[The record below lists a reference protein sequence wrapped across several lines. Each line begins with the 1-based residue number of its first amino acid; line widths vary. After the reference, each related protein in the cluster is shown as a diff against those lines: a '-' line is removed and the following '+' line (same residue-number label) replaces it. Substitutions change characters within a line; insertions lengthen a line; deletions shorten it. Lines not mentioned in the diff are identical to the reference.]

1 MSQMSSATAITT
13 MTITAKPA
21 GPGVTEFGS
30 TVIDGV
36 GIGVSV
42 PVSTIPKSTIIC
54 PPLDLR
60 SRNLEL
66 QPNDR
71 KAPAVTTAQE
81 LDERYGRTRRRR
93 LPWIVGIL
101 LVIAVVGVFGWMTF
115 MQSANSVDAD
125 DLGFEVADE
134 HSVTVRFQVTGGQGI
149 DVAGA
154 IEALDEECGIVG
166 WRIVEIPASDE
177 HLQQLSTTVPTVAEA
192 TTGLVNSC
200 WVA

>member
-1 MSQMSSATAITT
+1 M
-13 MTITAKPA
+13 
-21 GPGVTEFGS
+21 
-30 TVIDGV
+30 
-36 GIGVSV
+36 
-42 PVSTIPKSTIIC
+42 
-54 PPLDLR
+54 
-60 SRNLEL
+60 
-66 QPNDR
+66 
-71 KAPAVTTAQE
+71 TTAQE

-134 HSVTVRFQVTGGQGI
+134 HSVTVRFQVTGGQGK
-149 DVAGA
+149 DVACA
-154 IEALDEECGIVG
+154 IEALDEEFGIVG
-166 WRIVEIPASDE
+166 WKIVEIPASEE
-177 HLQQLSTTVPTVAEA
+177 HLQRLSTTVPTVAEA